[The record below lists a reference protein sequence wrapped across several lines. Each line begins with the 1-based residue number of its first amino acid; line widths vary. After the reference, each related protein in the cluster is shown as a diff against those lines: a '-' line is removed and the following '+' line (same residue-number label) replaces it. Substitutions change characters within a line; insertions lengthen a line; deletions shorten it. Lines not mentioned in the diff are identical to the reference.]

1 MQRISIRRSTYF
13 WNFQSCWSVVCLLF
27 KLESNQK
34 IVCLT
39 DHSNHQKHSPAGKM
53 GTHKN
58 KSLGGIE
65 LCSAPSTQS
74 LGVNSTTFR
83 RGRKRVEVCLLSLCG
98 ILLLICVVL
107 AVLFA
112 VELSKRNEDD
122 AKPTETINGQ
132 TTGTLSPN
140 PTTESFTP
148 SVCNTAECLAIAARF
163 KRNMNES
170 VDPCEDFFHFACDGW
185 IRDNPIPPSEN
196 EYITFIKKIQANN
209 EKLRNMLED
218 ATGKHEDPVMKAKR
232 YYRSCMNEEEVERTT
247 KEQMLELIRSLGSW
261 ALDNKTWN
269 GTAWNWKSALVTI
282 QNTFLHSSPLFTVD
296 VLTNPRHSTKHII
309 KVSVP

>member
-1 MQRISIRRSTYF
+1 
-13 WNFQSCWSVVCLLF
+13 
-27 KLESNQK
+27 
-34 IVCLT
+34 
-39 DHSNHQKHSPAGKM
+39 M

-74 LGVNSTTFR
+74 LGVNSTIFR
-83 RGRKRVEVCLLSLCG
+83 KGRKRVEVCLLSLCG
-98 ILLLICVVL
+98 ILFVVCVVF
-107 AVLFA
+107 AVLFG
-112 VELSKRNEDD
+112 VKISKRCED
-122 AKPTETINGQ
+122 AVKPTETENGQ
-132 TTGTLSPN
+132 ITETPTPN
-140 PTTESFTP
+140 PTTGNVTP
-148 SVCNTAECLAIAARF
+148 NVCNTAECLEIAARF

-218 ATGKHEDPVMKAKR
+218 ANGKYDDPVMKAKR

-247 KEQMLELIRSLGSW
+247 TQQMLELIRSLGSW
-261 ALDNKTWN
+261 ALDDKIWN
-269 GTAWNWKSALVTI
+269 GTVWNWKSALVTI
-282 QNTFLHSSPLFTVD
+282 QKTFLHSSPLFTID
-296 VLTNPRHSTKHII
+296 VLTDPRHSTKHIV
-309 KVSVP
+309 KVRMQQHQVIFCTFLVELNCEFISYSVTT

>member
-1 MQRISIRRSTYF
+1 
-13 WNFQSCWSVVCLLF
+13 
-27 KLESNQK
+27 
-34 IVCLT
+34 
-39 DHSNHQKHSPAGKM
+39 M

-58 KSLGGIE
+58 KSSGGIE

-74 LGVNSTTFR
+74 LGINSKTFR
-83 RGRKRVEVCLLSLCG
+83 KSRKRVEVCLLSLCG
-98 ILLLICVVL
+98 ILLLICVIL

-112 VELSKRNEDD
+112 VELSKHNED
-122 AKPTETINGQ
+122 APKPSETNNGP
-132 TTGTLSPN
+132 TSSTPPPN
-140 PTTESFTP
+140 PTTGNFKP
-148 SVCNTAECLAIAARF
+148 SVCNTAECLETAARF

-218 ATGKHEDPVMKAKR
+218 ATGKHDDPVMKAKR

-247 KEQMLELIRSLGSW
+247 KQQMLELIASLGSW

-269 GTAWNWKSALVTI
+269 GTGWNWKSALVKI
-282 QNTFLHSSPLFTVD
+282 QKTFLHSSPLFTID
-296 VLTNPRHSTKHII
+296 VLTNPRHSTKHIV
-309 KVSVP
+309 KVSVPS